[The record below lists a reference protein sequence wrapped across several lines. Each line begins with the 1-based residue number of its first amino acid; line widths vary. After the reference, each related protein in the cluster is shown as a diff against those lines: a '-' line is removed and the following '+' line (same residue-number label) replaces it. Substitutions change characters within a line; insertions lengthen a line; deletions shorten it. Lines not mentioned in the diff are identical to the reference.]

1 MGKPA
6 PKIPAMMMTHGT
18 ELSQTQESVQIPVIK
33 LDIYNAAAPQK
44 QGYHQIS
51 LPYNDSVMLR
61 RQITQSNE
69 LQNYSINNSHLLDP
83 EDFVMSNTSMS
94 LHT

>member
-1 MGKPA
+1 
-6 PKIPAMMMTHGT
+6 MTHGT
-18 ELSQTQESVQIPVIK
+18 DLTQTQESVQIPIIK
-33 LDIYNAAAPQK
+33 LNIYSAAAPSK

-51 LPYNDSVMLR
+51 LPYNESVMLR
-61 RQITQSNE
+61 RQATQSNE
-69 LQNYSINNSHLLDP
+69 LQNSSINNSHLLDP